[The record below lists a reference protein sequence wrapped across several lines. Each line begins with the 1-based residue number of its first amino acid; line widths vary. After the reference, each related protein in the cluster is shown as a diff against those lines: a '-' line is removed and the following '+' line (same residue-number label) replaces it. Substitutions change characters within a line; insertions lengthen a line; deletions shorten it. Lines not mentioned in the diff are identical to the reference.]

1 MVYTFGSL
9 ADCFECV
16 LPLGSC
22 EGFSYVRFPFFIG
35 KGFIKCKFVL
45 KEVVEKSYALS
56 SCGRSCVEFPY
67 CVWQIYMMG
76 FNRS

>member
-45 KEVVEKSYALS
+45 KEVVKKEL
-56 SCGRSCVEFPY
+56 CP
-67 CVWQIYMMG
+67 
-76 FNRS
+76 